1 LALSLSRSLDR
12 GEPPRGALWRGTASS
27 YAVGSRRRGSAVRA
41 AGCHPRVARRLAVPA
56 SACFDPAQ
64 HEGRRFFAVTLR
76 SLRPSAAA
84 DLPRPSAEE
93 ASPDV
98 QTSGVLCRVT
108 GGEGRALL
116 TLASTFF
123 LAVRHAAR
131 PRLARSRPRRPPVR
145 DDGAVVTRTPSAGSI
160 SCLATGADA
169 HALTFHSSPAH
180 APHPCHPPR
189 IDPRGQREPPRKAAP
204 LASARPASPRLAF
217 HLAASSSP
225 VRRLR
230 TARSGK
236 DASFQL
242 LQPTTRHEHSTDR
255 ANLVVTACADVPS
268 RAPLDGGTPASVRMY
283 TWLRSPGG
291 PAARGLLDL

>member
-1 LALSLSRSLDR
+1 LALSLSRPLDR

-56 SACFDPAQ
+56 SARFDPAQ

-76 SLRPSAAA
+76 YLRPSAAA

-98 QTSGVLCRVT
+98 QTSDVLCRVT

-169 HALTFHSSPAH
+169 HALTFHSSPAL

-204 LASARPASPRLAF
+204 
-217 HLAASSSP
+217 
-225 VRRLR
+225 RLR
-230 TARSGK
+230 STSLAPARLPPRG
-236 DASFQL
+236 FQL
-242 LQPTTRHEHSTDR
+242 PGATRLLRGERRAVGKMRLSSFCNRQHDTSTPR
-255 ANLVVTACADVPS
+255 IARIQAQTLARCAQQS
-268 RAPLDGGTPASVRMY
+268 PA
-283 TWLRSPGG
+283 
-291 PAARGLLDL
+291 